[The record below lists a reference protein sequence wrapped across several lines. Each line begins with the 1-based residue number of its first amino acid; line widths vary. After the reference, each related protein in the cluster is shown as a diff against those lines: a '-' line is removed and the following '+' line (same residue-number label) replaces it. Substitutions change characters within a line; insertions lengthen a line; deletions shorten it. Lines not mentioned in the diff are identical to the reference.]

1 MGTPFIQGTEL
12 IPRLRALGYRGKVLM
27 KTANDSSADIAR
39 FKAAG
44 ADDAIAK
51 GMPINSLGRELARV
65 IGDTGGGD
73 VIDRALLAEYS
84 VPMRH
89 LAVQGFR
96 EAAMDIVDAATA
108 AAAAGDVAW
117 GHIHRLKGIASYVGA
132 AELVRACEAMRG
144 MPLAKGSHFRERHP
158 GTERVRTAV
167 EEALVALAA
176 VEDSNEEGGGSGNGE
191 FPLFCWGGGTGGDV
205 AVAAMSAHP
214 AVMGD
219 GKSGCDGTG
228 AGAAATPSPGGTGSS
243 GVGESSP
250 PEKCLRAG
258 CSPLRSA
265 LGWAASDRN

>member
-1 MGTPFIQGTEL
+1 
-12 IPRLRALGYRGKVLM
+12 M

-108 AAAAGDVAW
+108 ALRCAHGAAGGVAFL
-117 GHIHRLKGIASYVGA
+117 GRP
-132 AELVRACEAMRG
+132 RA
-144 MPLAKGSHFRERHP
+144 
-158 GTERVRTAV
+158 
-167 EEALVALAA
+167 
-176 VEDSNEEGGGSGNGE
+176 
-191 FPLFCWGGGTGGDV
+191 
-205 AVAAMSAHP
+205 
-214 AVMGD
+214 
-219 GKSGCDGTG
+219 
-228 AGAAATPSPGGTGSS
+228 AGARPPGSS
-243 GVGESSP
+243 
-250 PEKCLRAG
+250 R
-258 CSPLRSA
+258 R
-265 LGWAASDRN
+265 

>member
-1 MGTPFIQGTEL
+1 MGTPFILGTEL
-12 IPRLRALGYRGKVLM
+12 IPRLRALGYRGKIVM

-51 GMPINSLGRELARV
+51 GLPINSLGRELARV

-73 VIDRALLAEYS
+73 VIDRALLADYS

-108 AAAAGDVAW
+108 AAAAATGDVAW

-132 AELVRACEAMRG
+132 AEVVRACEAMRG
-144 MPLAKGSHFRERHP
+144 MPLAEGTHFQERYP
-158 GTERVRTAV
+158 GTERVRAAV

-176 VEDSNEEGGGSGNGE
+176 AEDSNEEGGGSGNGE
-191 FPLFCWGGGTGGDV
+191 F
-205 AVAAMSAHP
+205 
-214 AVMGD
+214 
-219 GKSGCDGTG
+219 
-228 AGAAATPSPGGTGSS
+228 
-243 GVGESSP
+243 
-250 PEKCLRAG
+250 
-258 CSPLRSA
+258 